1 MKDRNK
7 TKKQLINELEEL
19 RQRIAE
25 LELLIGERKEKEDGI
40 RALKQQLEFIV
51 GVTKTGLDIIDS
63 EFNIRYIDP
72 AWAKVYGDPAGKKC
86 YEYFMGRKGV
96 CLRCGII
103 EALKTKKPIVT
114 EEVLVKENNRHIQ
127 VTTIPFKNEA
137 EEWLLAEVNVDI
149 TERKKM
155 EEAVR
160 ESEEKYHQVVE
171 YANQGILIVQD
182 GMVKFPNP
190 KISEISG
197 YSKEELYSK
206 PVLEFVHPDDRKM
219 VAERHLKSIEG
230 TEVPHIYEFR
240 IVDKDG
246 NIRWVEINATLI
258 IWEGR
263 PATLNFLSDISK
275 RKEAEEKVC
284 NYQEQLR
291 SLASEL
297 SLIEERERRQIA
309 TDLHDHIGQNL
320 AIAKIKLGDLREKT
334 FSTNLADHV
343 DEIRKYVEE
352 SIQITRSLTFE
363 LSPPILHELG
373 FEAAMEWLTEQ
384 IQGQH
389 KIQIEVEAEMQSRSM
404 SEEVQVFLFKATKEL
419 LINIVKHAQA
429 QNAKVSIRSDN
440 DNIRVLVEDD
450 GVGFYSYKDKQISKG
465 NGFGLFSISERLKYL
480 GGSFEIESK
489 PGQGTRVTLVAPL
502 KWKENYEER
511 GT

>member
-7 TKKQLINELEEL
+7 TKKQLISELEQL

-40 RALKQQLEFIV
+40 KTLKQQLEFIV

-309 TDLHDHIGQNL
+309 TDLHDQIGQNL
-320 AIAKIKLGDLREKT
+320 AIVKIKLGSYAKR
-334 FSTNLADHV
+334 H
-343 DEIRKYVEE
+343 
-352 SIQITRSLTFE
+352 
-363 LSPPILHELG
+363 
-373 FEAAMEWLTEQ
+373 
-384 IQGQH
+384 
-389 KIQIEVEAEMQSRSM
+389 
-404 SEEVQVFLFKATKEL
+404 FLPT
-419 LINIVKHAQA
+419 
-429 QNAKVSIRSDN
+429 
-440 DNIRVLVEDD
+440 
-450 GVGFYSYKDKQISKG
+450 
-465 NGFGLFSISERLKYL
+465 
-480 GGSFEIESK
+480 
-489 PGQGTRVTLVAPL
+489 
-502 KWKENYEER
+502 
-511 GT
+511 